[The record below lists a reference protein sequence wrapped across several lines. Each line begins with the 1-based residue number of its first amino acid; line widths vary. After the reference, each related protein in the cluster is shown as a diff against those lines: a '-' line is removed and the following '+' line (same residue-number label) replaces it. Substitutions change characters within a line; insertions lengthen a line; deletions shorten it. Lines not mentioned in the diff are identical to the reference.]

1 MINERNLQETI
12 AKYRRLYSSI
22 KPTYSEAIGTKVY
35 FNMLGFKHLIFKNKH
50 RRDNNSIYERL
61 ILIPLVVPVIHN
73 CDEPVEIRKRPE
85 IIDGKK
91 VWVEYNAL
99 EAKVGKSNTRVRVVT
114 RKVGENGQHY
124 FQSIMKY
131 N

>member
-1 MINERNLQETI
+1 MISELGLQETI
-12 AKYRRLYSSI
+12 SKYRRVYSAI
-22 KPTYSEAIGTKVY
+22 EPIYSEALGAKIY
-35 FNMLGFKHLIFKNKH
+35 FNMPGFKHLIFKNKH
-50 RRDNNSIYERL
+50 RRDNDTICKRRV
-61 ILIPLVVPVIHN
+61 LIPLIVPVIHN

-99 EAKVGKSNTRVRVVT
+99 EAKVGKSNARVRVVT
-114 RKVGENGQHY
+114 RKVGDHGRHY